1 MIKSKCTGWRW
12 VSQAIHLSGAIMV
25 LHRQLTWS
33 LTCANSRLDVS
44 LVAMSHIDDVMSNM

>member
-1 MIKSKCTGWRW
+1 
-12 VSQAIHLSGAIMV
+12 MV